1 MNVNQYVKT
10 MRGTVSKDE
19 VLNSLEAVI
28 QDLNTKVLPIV
39 DTAAASLKTI
49 KFKSPEV
56 IGYDERYRNELK
68 VGRGGSIFV
77 DLQTRLHEV
86 NKNLNFMRDAI
97 ERTLPE
103 QVAQSNIDYRSAML
117 MQLVDNASFMMRFIR
132 RFIEV
137 AVVYETQAGGMY
149 EDYQKNNLTKG
160 EAQWVETRFVPFITV
175 LETLSDSP
183 AHFKSKFEDVPNIK
197 VDVDTDDDL
206 ALFGRGK
213 MDPFKMG
220 FIPVSLNPFFHIGK
234 WIAEFQAWRYKE
246 AQEDLVRIQKRILLL
261 EEANSGKGNP
271 KIEKE
276 IEILRDK
283 SESLIYKI
291 NKAEEDL

>member
-1 MNVNQYVKT
+1 MNVNQYVKA

-19 VLNSLEAVI
+19 VLSSLEATS

-68 VGRGGSIFV
+68 VGRNGSIFV

-86 NKNLNFMRDAI
+86 SKNLNFMRDAI
-97 ERTLPE
+97 IRTLPE
-103 QVAQSNIDYRSAML
+103 QVAQSNVDYRSAML
-117 MQLVDNASFMMRFIR
+117 MQLVDNASFLMRFIR
-132 RFIEV
+132 RFVEV

-149 EDYQKNNLTKG
+149 EDYQKNNLSKG
-160 EAQWVETRFVPFITV
+160 EAQWVESRFVPFLTV

-183 AHFKSKFEDVPNIK
+183 AHFKNKFEDVPNIK

-220 FIPVSLNPFFHIGK
+220 FIPVSLNPFFHVGK

-261 EEANSGKGNP
+261 EESNAGKGNP

>member
-1 MNVNQYVKT
+1 MNVNQYVKA

-19 VLNSLEAVI
+19 VLSSLEATS

-68 VGRGGSIFV
+68 VGRNGSIFV

-86 NKNLNFMRDAI
+86 SKNLNFMRDAI
-97 ERTLPE
+97 IRTLPE
-103 QVAQSNIDYRSAML
+103 QVAQSNVDYRSAML
-117 MQLVDNASFMMRFIR
+117 MQLVDNASFLMRFIR

-149 EDYQKNNLTKG
+149 EDYQKNNLNKG
-160 EAQWVETRFVPFITV
+160 EAQWVESRFVPFLTV

-183 AHFKSKFEDVPNIK
+183 AHFKNKFEDVPNIK

-220 FIPVSLNPFFHIGK
+220 FIPVSLNPFFHVGK

-261 EEANSGKGNP
+261 EESNAGKGNP